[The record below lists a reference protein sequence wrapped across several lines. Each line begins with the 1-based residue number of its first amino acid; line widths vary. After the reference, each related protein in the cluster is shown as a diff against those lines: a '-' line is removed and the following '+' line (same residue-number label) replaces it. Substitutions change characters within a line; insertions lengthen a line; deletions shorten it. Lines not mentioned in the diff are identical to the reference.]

1 MEIPRKFITAN
12 LSICKLGSS
21 SVLIICPQTKKYYMF
36 YRHAN
41 LQRTY
46 ESKIILEEISRKM
59 FPFLKQSIK
68 KFALKWFGNL
78 GLS

>member
-1 MEIPRKFITAN
+1 
-12 LSICKLGSS
+12 
-21 SVLIICPQTKKYYMF
+21 MF

-78 GLS
+78 GLTNRLLDKRSLEHKNTPCALVYT